1 MGQRPSDAGDSYQ
14 RPAGA
19 PPVPDRQPPSG
30 PTAGA
35 AAPHP
40 AVASVLLRLGGDV
53 EALVAVS
60 ARDRCES
67 QRSVLVDV
75 HHQLRRLAWHVNAAL
90 AASFD
95 DQQR

>member
-1 MGQRPSDAGDSYQ
+1 MGQRPSDADDANQQLGS
-14 RPAGA
+14 A

-30 PTAGA
+30 PSAGD

-40 AVASVLLRLGGDV
+40 AVGAVLQRLGGDV

-95 DQQR
+95 DQHR